1 MEPTI
6 INLLLASVLGTAVVT
21 DLRSSR
27 IPNWLTFSAMG
38 IGILIQAWIG
48 GLTGALS
55 GLAGL
60 GVGMGLFFPLY
71 VCKALG
77 AGDVKLMAA
86 VGAILGPS
94 AVISVAMLSMLV
106 GGVYALGA
114 MGYQWGITATSKKLA
129 CATYGAAMTR
139 GAAGM
144 RELQLPFKLR
154 YGLAI
159 AGGTLLFLGGVQP
172 FGG

>member
-1 MEPTI
+1 MKRYRPLAFFGLAVVFGI
-6 INLLLASVLGTAVVT
+6 ITSVLVFSW
-21 DLRSSR
+21 LQNEKSR
-27 IPNWLTFSAMG
+27 
-38 IGILIQAWIG
+38 
-48 GLTGALS
+48 
-55 GLAGL
+55 
-60 GVGMGLFFPLY
+60 
-71 VCKALG
+71 
-77 AGDVKLMAA
+77 LMAA

-139 GAAGM
+139 GASGM

>member
-6 INLLLASVLGTAVVT
+6 TSFVLATVLGTAVVT

-38 IGILIQAWIG
+38 MGILIQTWIG

-55 GLAGL
+55 SLAGL
-60 GVGMGLFFPLY
+60 AVGMGLFFLLY

-86 VGAILGPS
+86 IGAMLGPS
-94 AVISVAMLSMLV
+94 AVLSVVVLTMIV

-114 MGYQWGITATSKKLA
+114 MAYQWGMTATSRKLA
-129 CATYGAAMTR
+129 CVTYGTMITG
-139 GAAGM
+139 GAIGV

-159 AGGTLLFLGGVQP
+159 AVGTLLFLAGVQP